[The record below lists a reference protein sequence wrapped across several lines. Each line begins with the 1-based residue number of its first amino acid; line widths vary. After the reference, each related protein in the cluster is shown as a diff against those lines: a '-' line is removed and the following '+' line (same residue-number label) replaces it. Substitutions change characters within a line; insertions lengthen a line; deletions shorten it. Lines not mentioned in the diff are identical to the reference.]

1 MESMIIENGQVIAKW
16 RNDMERRLLAEMY
29 LDFYRGVYRNYLEEM
44 IKGMMGW
51 QDAKELC
58 KFIETEGTTPRLIND
73 ISLIFAE
80 DADITIDG
88 SEKTQEAFSEVLE
101 DIDINIVL
109 ENLNKYVELLRD
121 VAVVPFLTGDDK
133 TPVKLKII
141 TPEKCFVEQDENDP
155 TNFTRFYYQV
165 GVSENTA
172 SRNRIDLYDCWEA
185 PNVIGYDGNAVNYA
199 RKFNCE
205 VNSDGTVLDDTVVYY
220 EDAPKFEEMPVVMFR
235 DYLPD
240 DSVWYKGGSFIVDK
254 SIAIDLRRTDLAM
267 AEAYNIPQ
275 LVTIGME
282 AENHKELKKGRSLFL
297 NIPPSM
303 NGDLGDAKY
312 VNPEEALKELKD
324 LIHDRYEK
332 LAMAKGI
339 SKANITG
346 DSATSGYQL
355 ALSMQ
360 RILDINRRKR
370 KYYTK
375 PIKKM
380 LRLVLFLYKD
390 KYNISGDITINYGEL
405 HFSESE
411 IDKER
416 AWGLKLSNGT
426 ANLVDYELEH
436 DPDLVTREEALEKI
450 KQRQAENA
458 RLQPDEL
465 TAALAEEE

>member
-1 MESMIIENGQVIAKW
+1 MIIQNGQVIAKW

-29 LDFYRGVYRNYLEEM
+29 LDFYRGIYRDYLNEM
-44 IKGMMGW
+44 IKGMMSP

-58 KFIETEGTTPRLIND
+58 KFIESEGATSRLIND

-80 DADITIDG
+80 DSDIKIEG
-88 SEKTQEAFSEVLE
+88 SDKTQEAFDEILE
-101 DIDINIVL
+101 AIDIHILL

-121 VAVVPFLTGDDK
+121 VAVVPFLTGK
-133 TPVKLKII
+133 PEAPVKLRIV
-141 TPEKCFVEQDENDP
+141 TPEKCFVEQDDNDP
-155 TNFTRFYYQV
+155 TEFIRFYYQV
-165 GVSENTA
+165 GVKENTA
-172 SRNRIDLYDCWEA
+172 ARSRIDLYDCWEV
-185 PNVIGYDGNAVNYA
+185 PGISGYDGNTASYA

-205 VNSDGTVLDDTVVYY
+205 VNSNGKVIQDSVKYY
-220 EDAPKFEEMPVVMFR
+220 EDAPKFEQMPVTMFR

-380 LRLVLFLYKD
+380 LKLVLFLYKEIGV
-390 KYNISGDITINYGEL
+390 YNISGDITINYGEL

-411 IDKER
+411 LDKER
-416 AWGLKLSNGT
+416 AWALKFSNNT
-426 ANLVDYELEH
+426 ANLVDYELAH
-436 DPDLVTREEALEKI
+436 DPDLVTREKAMEVI
-450 KQRQAENA
+450 QQRQAENA

>member
-1 MESMIIENGQVIAKW
+1 MIIENGQLLAKW
-16 RNDMERRLLAEMY
+16 HNDMQRRELAEMY
-29 LDFYRGVYRNYLEEM
+29 LDFYRGVYREYLQE
-44 IKGMMGW
+44 IIGGMMSY
-51 QDAKELC
+51 QDAKELI
-58 KFIETEGTTPRLIND
+58 KYIETEGTTPRLIND

-80 DADITIDG
+80 EPEIEIEG
-88 SEKTQEAFSEVLE
+88 SDKTQEAFNDILQG
-101 DIDINIVL
+101 IDINILL

-121 VAVVPFLTGDDK
+121 VAVVPFRTGNPEK
-133 TPVKLKII
+133 PVKLRII
-141 TPEKCFVEQDENDP
+141 TPEKCFVDQDENDP
-155 TNFTRFYYQV
+155 TEFVRFYYQV
-165 GVSENTA
+165 GVMENTVT
-172 SRNRIDLYDCWEA
+172 RNRIDLYDCWEA
-185 PNVIGYDGNAVNYA
+185 PGIEGKDGNISDYA

-205 VNSDGTVLDDTVVYY
+205 VNDRGKIIPESIKYY
-220 EDAPKFEEMPVVMFR
+220 EDAPKYEEMPVVMFR

-240 DSVWYKGGSFIVDK
+240 DSVWYKGNSLIVDK

-275 LVTIGME
+275 LVTIGMD
-282 AENHKELKKGRSLFL
+282 AENHKELKKGRALFL
-297 NIPPSM
+297 NIPPSL
-303 NGDLGDAKY
+303 GGKLGDAKY
-312 VNPEEALKELKD
+312 VNPEEALDELRG

-332 LAMAKGI
+332 MAMAHGL
-339 SKANITG
+339 SKANISG
-346 DSATSGYQL
+346 ENATSGYHL

-370 KYYTK
+370 KYYTS
-375 PIKKM
+375 PIQKM
-380 LRLVLFLYKD
+380 LKLVLFLYKEIGV
-390 KYNISGDITINYGEL
+390 YNISGDITINYGEL